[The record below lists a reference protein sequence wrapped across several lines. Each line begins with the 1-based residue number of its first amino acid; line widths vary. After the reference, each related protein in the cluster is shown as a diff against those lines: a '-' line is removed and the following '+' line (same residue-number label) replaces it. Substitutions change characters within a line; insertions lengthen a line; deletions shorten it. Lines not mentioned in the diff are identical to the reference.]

1 MALSISEVD
10 RLKIVELIRRLRQ
23 GSAGRFLDSTS
34 IEQLNRIFGNSC
46 GFRCGCPPS
55 FILGMQEEPYAT
67 LLTLLICPDAPA
79 PGTPGFVP
87 PAPPVPEPE
96 PEEGGLNFPGLD
108 GLAIF
113 GHETITNTGFT
124 ELAGDLD
131 LSPGTAITGFF
142 GTTEN
147 DGPGILISGAV
158 HQTDTV
164 AADVLIAATAA
175 YNFLEAMASTE
186 TVAGDLGGL
195 TKTAGVYT
203 STSTLD
209 VTGVLTLDGSATDVF
224 VFQVASALNIAN
236 GASILLTG
244 GAIPAN
250 VYWQVGSSAT
260 LGTTSVFNGT
270 IIALA
275 SVTAQTGASVEG
287 KLIALTGAVTLDTNV
302 VNTAP

>member
-1 MALSISEVD
+1 MALTITEAN
-10 RLKIVELIRRLRQ
+10 RLQIVEIIRRLRQ
-23 GSAGRFLDSTS
+23 GSSGKFLDSRTV
-34 IEQLNRIFGNSC
+34 EQLDRMFGRSC
-46 GFRCGCPPS
+46 GFICGCPGS
-55 FILGMQEEPYAT
+55 FSEGLRDEPFAT
-67 LLTLLICPDAPA
+67 LLQLMICPAEPM

-87 PAPPVPEPE
+87 EPPTPE

-131 LSPGTAITGFF
+131 LSPGSAITGFF

-147 DGPGILISGAV
+147 DGPGILVSGEV
-158 HQTDTV
+158 HQTDQV
-164 AADVLIAATAA
+164 AADMLIAAQAA
-175 YNFLEAMASTE
+175 YNFLAAMASTE
-186 TVAGDLGGL
+186 TVAGDIGGT

-244 GAIPAN
+244 GAVASN
-250 VYWQVGSSAT
+250 VYWQVGSSAV
-260 LGTTSVFNGT
+260 LGTTAVFNGT

-275 SVTAQTGASVEG
+275 SVTANTGASVNG
-287 KLIALTGAVTLDTNV
+287 KLIALTGAVTLDTNI
-302 VNTAP
+302 VNTA